1 MLALILA
8 PNAFCGNLRG
18 GQNNLELG
26 LQKPG
31 LAPSLKASTHIFC
44 IIDATYADD
53 NMARYLLW
61 LQALLSVAIAAQLYT
76 CAAGQYHTEVS
87 RALPDSSSAIAL
99 FLL

>member
-1 MLALILA
+1 MRLVQ
-8 PNAFCGNLRG
+8 PEG

-31 LAPSLKASTHIFC
+31 LAPSFEALTHISC
-44 IIDATYADD
+44 TIDAAYAND
-53 NMARYLLW
+53 NMTRYLLC

-87 RALPDSSSAIAL
+87 RALPDPPSANTRSLI
-99 FLL
+99 